1 MRNLLAALAA
11 LLLSSCQTWVSPWS
25 EVTGERWKIPSL
37 EFNTAPTAVNL
48 IDGVGSFQKVPGNGS
63 IKVTPGPHVLVLAA
77 APLSA
82 GWTGGT
88 SLETVRIDFE
98 PCKRYY
104 VNARYDTRLSTSWK
118 PFIDF
123 VEPIAGCA
131 VRSTPN

>member
-11 LLLSSCQTWVSPWS
+11 LILSSCQTWVSPWS

-48 IDGVGSFQKVPGNGS
+48 IDGVGSFQKIPGNGA
-63 IKVTPGPHVLVLAA
+63 IKVEPGPHVLVLAA

-88 SLETVRIDFE
+88 GLETVRIDFE

-104 VNARYDTRLSTSWK
+104 VNARYDTRLSSTWK